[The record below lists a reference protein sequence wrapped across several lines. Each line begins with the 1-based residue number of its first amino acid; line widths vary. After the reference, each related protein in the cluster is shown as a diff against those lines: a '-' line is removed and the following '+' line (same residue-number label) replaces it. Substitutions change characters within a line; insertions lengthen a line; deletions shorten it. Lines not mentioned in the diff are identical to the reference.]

1 MSYSMSYFNFIVWTS
16 VFDNKFLLK
25 LTELSNMFLNVLDFL
40 KEKKMQSFLK
50 IFTPLLLRVHQQC
63 WSLSL
68 LPVLSWI
75 PVSGSKIS
83 SGLYIWILQPLRK
96 GQWFTELPFEFS
108 NEKYVK
114 NILVL

>member
-1 MSYSMSYFNFIVWTS
+1 
-16 VFDNKFLLK
+16 
-25 LTELSNMFLNVLDFL
+25 MFLNVLDFL
-40 KEKKMQSFLK
+40 KEKKMQSLFFL
-50 IFTPLLLRVHQQC
+50 IFTLLLLRVHQQC

-108 NEKYVK
+108 NENMSRIYLYYYNVFWCCFEQLQYI
-114 NILVL
+114 NDAQS

>member
-1 MSYSMSYFNFIVWTS
+1 
-16 VFDNKFLLK
+16 
-25 LTELSNMFLNVLDFL
+25 MFLNVLVFL
-40 KEKKMQSFLK
+40 KEKKMQCLFFL
-50 IFTPLLLRVHQQC
+50 IFTPTFLRVHQQC

-114 NILVL
+114 NILVLL